1 MPNLLTPDAVIA
13 IPKAT
18 VDEQIP
24 SQISPMP
31 EGLLNVLTR
40 EEIRALLAFLEAGED
55 LPEAFSSHGH
65 QQAR

>member
-1 MPNLLTPDAVIA
+1 MPSLCAADEVVA

-31 EGLLNVLTR
+31 AGLLNVLTR
-40 EEIRALLAFLEAGED
+40 EEILALLAFLEAGED
-55 LPEAFSSHGH
+55 LPEGLSSHGH